1 MSRLALSLRPLE
13 LHLASRLWTFAPKA
27 LGIVSSCLPTR
38 RSVKSLRKCGRFADR
53 EPSPSL
59 VARRWER
66 LPPVESGVWPH
77 ITREV
82 VVRRRQFL
90 LTGLAS
96 ALVGSAAAQEQKA
109 QEQKADAELDLGPV
123 KGTEELWFLLTALDT
138 LIFCLAI
145 AVIKDEAVIVQ
156 ARREVQPYS
165 SQLSDPKAEEAF
177 NAALKSS
184 DGQARI
190 EQNKTAINDAA
201 KEIDALL
208 TDVVSP
214 PVRASVVRAFARS
227 STLLVARAA
236 ENQSWWCRVYAFRKV
251 RC

>member
-1 MSRLALSLRPLE
+1 MQADRTVIADSSAPGREQARLPIVGAERLA
-13 LHLASRLWTFAPKA
+13 WMVTN
-27 LGIVSSCLPTR
+27 
-38 RSVKSLRKCGRFADR
+38 
-53 EPSPSL
+53 
-59 VARRWER
+59 
-66 LPPVESGVWPH
+66 
-77 ITREV
+77 EV

-96 ALVGSAAAQEQKA
+96 ALVTPAGAQER
-109 QEQKADAELDLGPV
+109 KADGDLDLGPV
-123 KGTEELWFLLTALDT
+123 KGTEELWYLLTALDA
-138 LIFCLAI
+138 LIFCLAV
-145 AVIKDEAVIVQ
+145 AVIKDPAVIIQ
-156 ARREVQPYS
+156 ARREIQPYS

-177 NAALKSS
+177 NAALKSTE
-184 DGQARI
+184 GQARV
-190 EQNKTAINDAA
+190 EQNKTAIVEAA

-214 PVRASVVRAFARS
+214 PIRDSVVHAFSRS